1 MKSIQT
7 AIFSIL
13 LLLGL
18 FLNNL
23 SATQTSFERDIQQL
37 NIFKN
42 VQSEMF
48 QEMKFIHKYSERN
61 ELGYISNVE
70 NDRIE
75 ILLGL

>member
-1 MKSIQT
+1 
-7 AIFSIL
+7 
-13 LLLGL
+13 
-18 FLNNL
+18 
-23 SATQTSFERDIQQL
+23 
-37 NIFKN
+37 
-42 VQSEMF
+42 MF